1 MTPKDARY
9 LLSGYS
15 TGTLT
20 KTEREALARAVLEDP
35 ALFEEFVEEEDWRG
49 ALADPAFRQRL
60 QRRLRDL
67 TPPAPVPWIERLGL
81 VFRYRWIT
89 VATAAAALATI
100 ALIRQGVIGE
110 SSPVARV
117 VLGPDTIPAL
127 HAAGL
132 LEPATAPEK
141 RLESESQS
149 APPARAKGA
158 ALSLDRRGS
167 NPVYTIGGRLRIGFR
182 VPADGNVLLIEERA
196 AGEPV
201 RLFPN
206 RFQSSSAV
214 RANRTM
220 LVPPAGQGDLEV
232 DGPPGPRTLR
242 LLVFPAGVDPL
253 AEGIDWQEVREQ
265 AQVVE
270 RTYEVKP

>member
-9 LLSGYS
+9 LLSGYA

-49 ALADPAFRQRL
+49 ALADQAFRQRL
-60 QRRLRDL
+60 RSRLRDL
-67 TPPAPVPWIERLGL
+67 TPPAPVPWSERLGL

-100 ALIRQGVIGE
+100 VLIRQGVIGE

-132 LEPATAPEK
+132 LEPPTAPEK

-149 APPARAKGA
+149 APPARARGA

-182 VPADGNVLLIEERA
+182 VPADGNVLLVEERA

-206 RFQSSSAV
+206 RFQSSAAV

-253 AEGIDWQEVREQ
+253 AEGIDWREVRDQ
-265 AQVVE
+265 ALVVE

>member
-9 LLSGYS
+9 LLSGYA

-49 ALADPAFRQRL
+49 ALADQAFRQRL
-60 QRRLRDL
+60 RSRLRDL
-67 TPPAPVPWIERLGL
+67 TPPAPVPWSERLGL

-100 ALIRQGVIGE
+100 VLIRQGVIGE

-132 LEPATAPEK
+132 LEPPTAPEK

-149 APPARAKGA
+149 APPARARGA

-182 VPADGNVLLIEERA
+182 VPADGNVLLVEERA
-196 AGEPV
+196 AGAAGAPV
-201 RLFPN
+201 S
-206 RFQSSSAV
+206 QSFSILGGGEGQSDHAGAAAA
-214 RANRTM
+214 RAIWKWMAR
-220 LVPPAGQGDLEV
+220 PARARCGCWCFRRASIRWPKEWL
-232 DGPPGPRTLR
+232 
-242 LLVFPAGVDPL
+242 AGG
-253 AEGIDWQEVREQ
+253 AQ
-265 AQVVE
+265 AQALVVE